1 MVYYLPSGAGKGTW
15 YPRLPEPQV
24 RDMRPLPSVEL
35 KQEGVVEDPL
45 PVEWTRLRDGE
56 TVDNDGIYGRHFIYY
71 RTSAYRGCML
81 EVGRIGKSVM
91 NRSAADTVLV
101 AVMANWYPLT
111 RRHRKRHIIVFP
123 EIRPADKKQ
132 MSCCCLRIEA
142 CIIIRMLPSK
152 RIGR

>member
-35 KQEGVVEDPL
+35 KQEGVMEDPL

-81 EVGRIGKSVM
+81 EVGRIGKNVM

-101 AVMANWYPLT
+101 AVDGRLVPIDRET
-111 RRHRKRHIIVFP
+111 P
-123 EIRPADKKQ
+123 EKAYYRIPGDSACRQKQ